1 MSFLK
6 KYRTYIIYA
15 AITLGLGI
23 LSAIITG
30 GYDIYDNFVKPALAP
45 PAIVFTIAWTV
56 LYTIIGISAGM
67 VAESNDLD
75 KQTAIKLYLFQ
86 LIINVIWPIIFF
98 KFETIKFALFW
109 LLLLIIVAGLTLK
122 NFFSIRKTAGLLFL
136 PYFIWLLF
144 AFYLNFSIV
153 VLNS

>member
-1 MSFLK
+1 MSFFK

-30 GYDIYDNFVKPALAP
+30 GYDIYDSFVKPALAP
-45 PAIVFTIAWTV
+45 PAIVFPIVWTV
-56 LYTIIGISAGM
+56 LYTVIGISAGM
-67 VAESNDLD
+67 VAESNDID
-75 KQTAIKLYLFQ
+75 KQTAIKLYFLQ

-98 KFETIKFALFW
+98 KFEAIKFALFW

-122 NFFSIRKTAGLLFL
+122 NFFSIRKTAGFLFL